1 MAKQR
6 CDPREIDMRSR
17 RPRRDRMRLPRRPTL
32 RAGSTCRLSC
42 VSRALRGRSG
52 KEDPLLVVE
61 STVSP
66 EATMPAVPAMGT
78 PIPVR
83 PARPE
88 VHCSPRRRPLLPPPR
103 LPPPPRP
110 TSRLQRPSPQRA
122 GRALACVRVR
132 GDPHQHAGRHGQA
145 DGQVR
150 RSTFHGVKA
159 VEGGLLLC
167 LCTFT
172 GPARCE
178 FARPGSLS

>member
-42 VSRALRGRSG
+42 VSRALRGGGG

-110 TSRLQRPSPQRA
+110 TSRLQRPSPARWTRSRLRTSPRRPPPTRRPTWPSRRA
-122 GRALACVRVR
+122 SEAL
-132 GDPHQHAGRHGQA
+132 DLP
-145 DGQVR
+145 
-150 RSTFHGVKA
+150 RS
-159 VEGGLLLC
+159 EGG
-167 LCTFT
+167 
-172 GPARCE
+172 RR
-178 FARPGSLS
+178 RPPPLPLHLYRSG